1 MSAFIV
7 ENACLENIV
16 GYLSRLQH
24 GSMEVY
30 TRRPL
35 EEMGYNFDDSDS
47 LLKLAK
53 DMMRLNCAGV
63 NSRYGSSEI
72 DLYVKNVKFKAD
84 RFGFPSS
91 RCVPAQAYKS
101 LSCFL
106 YQCSEGDVPEQ
117 PLFKALEQVKI
128 AIADDIVRS
137 LPEWDKLVW
146 G

>member
-16 GYLSRLQH
+16 GHLSRLQH
-24 GSMEVY
+24 GSMEAY
-30 TRRPL
+30 SRRPL
-35 EEMGYNFDDSDS
+35 EELGYNFDDSDS

-53 DMMRLNCAGV
+53 DMMRMNCAGV
-63 NSRYGSSEI
+63 NSRYGSNEI

-91 RCVPAQAYKS
+91 RPSPAQVYKS
-101 LSCFL
+101 LGCLL

-128 AIADDIVRS
+128 AIADDIIRA
-137 LPEWDKLVW
+137 LPEYDSLVW